1 MDLTIDYALEQDA
14 KDPLKNFRSRFRI
27 PMRDG
32 AEQIYLLGNSLGLQP
47 VATASH
53 INKVLEQWATFGVEG
68 FFEGEAPW
76 YSMHERLA
84 TYIAPIVGALESE
97 IVVMNQLTV
106 NLHLLMASFY
116 RPTASRFKILCEAK
130 AFPSDQYMLESL
142 CRYLK
147 LDPDQVLIEI
157 APRPGEHTLTTDAI
171 TDAIEHYSDELA
183 LVFFGGVNYYTGE
196 VLDMKEI
203 TRVAKNEN
211 IMVGFDL
218 AHAAGNIPLD
228 LHSWNVDFAA
238 WCNYK
243 YLNAG
248 PGAVAS
254 AYIHERFH
262 KDQDLYRLAGW
273 WGFEKSTRFKM
284 QKGFIPVQTAEGW
297 AVSTP
302 PIILFAALEASL
314 ELFQEAGFD
323 NLNTKSASLSN
334 YLLDLLKHLNER
346 LNKSS
351 IEILTPLEHQRHGCQ
366 VSLLMRERG
375 REVFEALTKQGI
387 FADWREPDVI
397 RIAPVPFYNRHD
409 EIWRFVQVM
418 EQVLQ
423 KGN

>member
-1 MDLTIDYALEQDA
+1 
-14 KDPLKNFRSRFRI
+14 
-27 PMRDG
+27 MRDG
-32 AEQIYLLGNSLGLQP
+32 VEQIYFLGNSLGLQP
-47 VATASH
+47 VATATY
-53 INKVLEQWATFGVEG
+53 INKVLEQWAAYGVEG

-76 YSMHERLA
+76 YSMHDRLA
-84 TYIAPIVGALESE
+84 ASLAPIVGSLESE
-97 IVVMNQLTV
+97 VVVMNQLTV

-147 LDPDQVLIEI
+147 LDPDQVLIEL
-157 APRPGEHTLTTDAI
+157 APRQGEYTLTTDAI
-171 TDAIEHYSDELA
+171 TDAIQLYSNELA

-203 TRVAKNEN
+203 TRVAKKSN

-218 AHAAGNIPLD
+218 AHAAGNIPLE

-262 KDQDLYRLAGW
+262 KDQNLHRLAGW
-273 WGFEKSTRFKM
+273 WGFEKLARFKM

-302 PIILFAALEASL
+302 SIILFSALESSL
-314 ELFQEAGFD
+314 ELFQEAGFG
-323 NLNTKSASLSN
+323 NLIAKATSLSN
-334 YLLDLLKHLNER
+334 YLLDLLND
-346 LNKSS
+346 LNKRLDNSS
-351 IEILTPLEHQRHGCQ
+351 IEILTPLEPQRHGCQ
-366 VSLLMRERG
+366 VSMLMREHG
-375 REVFEALTKQGI
+375 REVFEALSRQGI

-397 RIAPVPFYNRHD
+397 RIAPVPLYNRFE